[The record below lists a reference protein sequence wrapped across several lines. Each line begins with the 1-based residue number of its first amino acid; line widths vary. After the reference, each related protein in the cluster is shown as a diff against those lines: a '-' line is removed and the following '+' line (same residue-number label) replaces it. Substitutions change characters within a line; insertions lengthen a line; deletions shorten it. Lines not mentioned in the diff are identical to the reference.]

1 MLNAPT
7 THSHIADREAGGSM
21 RYTHNLALLFF
32 LTALSVASY
41 NACNFGPKPI
51 PQPSI
56 NASRAGSQAMEM
68 YDKDGDGKV
77 AGAELD
83 AAPALKAAIKNL
95 DTDGDGGVSA
105 AEVTARVNA
114 WKEMKTAL
122 ASAPCKVTLDGEP
135 LGGATVTFDPES
147 FLGDE
152 IKHAIGTTN
161 PYGQTSPS
169 VPAEERPDPKSP
181 GGTYFGLYKVRISK
195 MVGGKETIPAR
206 YNTQTI
212 LGQEISYDDPGVK
225 SLSIVYALKSG
236 S

>member
-1 MLNAPT
+1 
-7 THSHIADREAGGSM
+7 
-21 RYTHNLALLFF
+21 
-32 LTALSVASY
+32 
-41 NACNFGPKPI
+41 
-51 PQPSI
+51 
-56 NASRAGSQAMEM
+56 MEM
-68 YDKDGDGKV
+68 YDKDRDGKV

-105 AEVTARVNA
+105 AEVAARVNA
-114 WKEMKTAL
+114 WKAMKTGL

-135 LGGATVTFDPES
+135 LVGATVTYDPES
-147 FLGDE
+147 FLGDD

-161 PYGQTSPS
+161 LYGVTSPS

-212 LGQEISYDDPGVK
+212 LGQEVSYDDPGVK
-225 SLSIVYALKSG
+225 SRNIVFALKSG
-236 S
+236 N